1 MQIVPTAFPT
11 LLLAD
16 DNLSLLETL
25 VEMLQATYKVLGA
38 FSDGNSVLSDIFALN
53 PDILLLDISLGDL
66 NGFEVARRLR
76 ERGSSAK
83 IIFLSVHEDVEFVTA
98 SFDAGACGYV
108 FKARAAALK
117 ARLGPRFSIC
127 DLPNVVRQP

>member
-1 MQIVPTAFPT
+1 
-11 LLLAD
+11 
-16 DNLSLLETL
+16 

-76 ERGSSAK
+76 DRGSSAK

-108 FKARAAALK
+108 FKARAAEDLTK
-117 ARLGPRFSIC
+117 AIDTVFRDGRFVSPTPDPACRIS
-127 DLPNVVRQP
+127 NN